1 MELNTANQLL
11 EDDIKIIKY
20 IFTNIYNDI
29 NKFNI
34 NMITADTAFYNH
46 IKLNNNLILYNETS
60 KILKFLHSN
69 YSCMLSLIY
78 NHSNKIINF
87 TIKIGG
93 YIISNY
99 SLQPKQYILPLYNKA
114 IAPICILY
122 MNNLEFI
129 FEEDN
134 MQNNITLIATE
145 LHHKDVHLLKY
156 FTKHHFIYLKND
168 IGNYDKIKYGM
179 YQKNN
184 TLLSIIDPISVHDI
198 DIEST
203 FDINFMK
210 KIIIRI

>member
-1 MELNTANQLL
+1 MNDELLVENIT
-11 EDDIKIIKY
+11 IIKY

-34 NMITADTAFYNH
+34 NMINADTAFYNH

-60 KILKFLHSN
+60 KVLKFLHSSYN
-69 YSCMLSLIY
+69 CMLSLIY

-93 YIISNY
+93 HIISNY
-99 SLQPKQYILPLYNKA
+99 SLQPKQYILPLYNRA

-134 MQNNITLIATE
+134 MQNNITFIATE
-145 LHHKDVHLLKY
+145 LHHKDISLLKT
-156 FTKHHFIYLKND
+156 FTKYHFIYIKND
-168 IGNYDKIKYGM
+168 LDNYDKIKYGM

-184 TLLSIIDPISVHDI
+184 TLLSILEPISDYDI
-198 DIEST
+198 DISSM
-203 FDINFMK
+203 FNIK
-210 KIIIRI
+210 KIIIKI

>member
-1 MELNTANQLL
+1 MDLIMGNQLL

-34 NMITADTAFYNH
+34 NMITADIAFYNH
-46 IKLNNNLILYNETS
+46 IKLNNNLVLYNETS

-78 NHSNKIINF
+78 NHSDKIVNF

-93 YIISNY
+93 NIISNY
-99 SLQPKQYILPLYNKA
+99 SLQPKQYTLPLYNKA

-122 MNNLEFI
+122 MNNLELI

-145 LHHKDVHLLKY
+145 LHYKDVSLLKT
-156 FTKHHFIYLKND
+156 FTKYHFIYIKND

-184 TLLSIIDPISVHDI
+184 TLLSIIEPISIHDI
-198 DIEST
+198 DIESI
-203 FDINFMK
+203 FENSCMK
-210 KIIIRI
+210 KIIIKI